1 MKNIR
6 IYLYFIFQ
14 VLLIILITINTIN
27 AQTYKIDS
35 LLNVINSEKNDSL
48 KIKNLL
54 LVSEYYVNESPAK
67 AIYFANK
74 AKNIA
79 LILKNDIL
87 YAQCMREIGWYY
99 YNLGDYNNS
108 LINFFNALKVYK
120 PTEYKYTSAVL
131 SNIGDVF
138 LVQKNFDK
146 AMQYYIKALKID
158 EKIKN
163 KKGIAVLLGNIGIV
177 YEEQKDYDN
186 AMIYLFNSLNIN
198 QDLLKEAIKKNNKD
212 EILENKR
219 EISIKFGNIGNLYIS
234 KLDFK
239 NLSKKERDNL
249 SDKSLF
255 YTLKGLEIDYEL
267 NRKSG
272 IATKLGNIG
281 ILYLK
286 TKNYNVSENY
296 FKKALLISDSIKA
309 IDLMIEW
316 HKNLSRVYEETNQLD
331 KSLKHYKKHIE
342 LRDSINNIDNIKK
355 ITTLELTYKFNKRI
369 AFEKAKR
376 DNIIL
381 LTQAEKRKQ
390 KIVIYSIISG
400 LLLVVV
406 FAGFIFRSLRI
417 TRKQKNIIEKQKQLV
432 DKKNSMLNQQN
443 EEISTQR
450 DEIEAQRD
458 LVTIQK
464 EHIEE
469 IHKEVTDS
477 INYAKRIQE
486 ADLPVSAP
494 ARAVLGEHF
503 ILFKPKDIVSGDFYW
518 ATQITTS
525 GHAPLLIVAVAD
537 CTGHGVPGAFM
548 SMLGISFLN
557 EIVRKQEVTQANRV
571 LNELRKE
578 VINALQQKGKTG
590 EQKDGM
596 DISMLVVNTATN
608 ECQWAGANNPLYI
621 VSSTQ
626 SAVGSRQSAV
636 SIGTEDCGLKTE
648 DCGLIEIKGDKMPIA
663 IYERMDEFTNHEIQL
678 QKSDTI
684 YLMSDGYEDQFGG
697 PHNKK
702 FKSKQLK
709 ELLLSNCT
717 QPMSEQKEIL
727 EKAINEWIGT
737 GEQIDDITIL
747 GLKV

>member
-1 MKNIR
+1 
-6 IYLYFIFQ
+6 
-14 VLLIILITINTIN
+14 
-27 AQTYKIDS
+27 
-35 LLNVINSEKNDSL
+35 
-48 KIKNLL
+48 
-54 LVSEYYVNESPAK
+54 
-67 AIYFANK
+67 
-74 AKNIA
+74 
-79 LILKNDIL
+79 
-87 YAQCMREIGWYY
+87 
-99 YNLGDYNNS
+99 
-108 LINFFNALKVYK
+108 
-120 PTEYKYTSAVL
+120 
-131 SNIGDVF
+131 
-138 LVQKNFDK
+138 
-146 AMQYYIKALKID
+146 
-158 EKIKN
+158 
-163 KKGIAVLLGNIGIV
+163 
-177 YEEQKDYDN
+177 
-186 AMIYLFNSLNIN
+186 MIYLFNSLNIN

-355 ITTLELTYKFNKRI
+355 ITTLELTYEFNKRI

-486 ADLPVSAP
+486 AVLPVSAP

-548 SMLGISFLN
+548 SML
-557 EIVRKQEVTQANRV
+557 
-571 LNELRKE
+571 
-578 VINALQQKGKTG
+578 
-590 EQKDGM
+590 
-596 DISMLVVNTATN
+596 
-608 ECQWAGANNPLYI
+608 
-621 VSSTQ
+621 
-626 SAVGSRQSAV
+626 
-636 SIGTEDCGLKTE
+636 
-648 DCGLIEIKGDKMPIA
+648 
-663 IYERMDEFTNHEIQL
+663 
-678 QKSDTI
+678 
-684 YLMSDGYEDQFGG
+684 
-697 PHNKK
+697 
-702 FKSKQLK
+702 
-709 ELLLSNCT
+709 
-717 QPMSEQKEIL
+717 
-727 EKAINEWIGT
+727 
-737 GEQIDDITIL
+737 
-747 GLKV
+747 